1 MNYLRKVVD
10 WIVSLESGQQF
21 RKWISILVKI
31 FGVLTLI
38 GAVIAGIA
46 IFVGVI
52 ATIRYLGA
60 GSGTLA
66 VIGSILSFCI
76 NVIIGTLIV
85 LLCWNRANKIGDL
98 GSESHFSL
106 IPMTVVLIR
115 LSGEVG
121 FIFLIG
127 TGIQGLVGSILGS
140 GIMRGMGGLYSLLL
154 PDLLELFREIGFIGG
169 LFSFVVCVFS
179 GVVHLI
185 VTYFLAELV
194 NLFAD
199 MATNL
204 KKIEGRLSAAEDT
217 SDS

>member
-1 MNYLRKVVD
+1 MNYLRKIVD

-38 GAVIAGIA
+38 GAVVAGIA

-52 ATIRYLGA
+52 AAIDYLGA

-66 VIGSILSFCI
+66 IIGSILSFCI

-127 TGIQGLVGSILGS
+127 TGVQGLIGAILGS
-140 GIMRGMGGLYSLLL
+140 GVMRGMGSLYYFL
-154 PDLLELFREIGFIGG
+154 PDMFRMFRDIGFIGG
-169 LFSFVVCVFS
+169 LFSFIVCVFS

-185 VTYFLAELV
+185 GTYFLAELV

-204 KKIEGRLSAAEDT
+204 KKIEGRLSAEDDT

>member
-1 MNYLRKVVD
+1 MGYLRKVVD

-21 RKWISILVKI
+21 RKWVSILVKI
-31 FGVLTLI
+31 FGVLI
-38 GAVIAGIA
+38 MVGAVIVGIA

-52 ATIRYLGA
+52 SVIDRLGA
-60 GSGTLA
+60 ALGTLA

-76 NVIIGTLIV
+76 NVIIGTILV

-98 GSESHFSL
+98 GGESHFSL

-115 LSGEVG
+115 FFGEVG
-121 FIFLIG
+121 FIFFIG
-127 TGIQGLVGSILGS
+127 IGIQGLLVSILGS
-140 GIMRGMGGLYSLLL
+140 GFMRGMGGLYYFL
-154 PDLLELFREIGFIGG
+154 PMLGMFREIGFIGG
-169 LFSFVVCVFS
+169 LFSLVVFVFS

-199 MATNL
+199 MATNI
-204 KKIEGRLSAAEDT
+204 KKIEGRLSVEEDT
-217 SDS
+217 PDS